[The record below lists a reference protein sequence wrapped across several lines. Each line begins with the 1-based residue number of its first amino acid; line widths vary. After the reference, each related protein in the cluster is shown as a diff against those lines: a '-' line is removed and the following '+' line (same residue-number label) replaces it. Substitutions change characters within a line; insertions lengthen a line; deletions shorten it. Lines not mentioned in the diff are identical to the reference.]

1 MSLTATHSISVCLAW
16 AARKTLRP
24 MRPKPLIP
32 TRTGMVRPYLVAP
45 THHLDAIPVRV
56 AQVGRVVAGP
66 VLRPRAGCALIATA
80 VRHAGRVCRVDGR
93 LARRGQRDM
102 AEGRTRTA

>member
-32 TRTGMVRPYLVAP
+32 TRTGMGRPYLGTSA
-45 THHLDAIPVRV
+45 HHLDAIPVRV

-66 VLRPRAGCALIATA
+66 ILRPRARCALVATT
-80 VRHAGRVCRVDGR
+80 VRHAGRVCRVDGC
-93 LARRGQRDM
+93 LARRSQRDM
-102 AEGRTRTA
+102 TERRP

>member
-32 TRTGMVRPYLVAP
+32 TRTGMGRPYLGAA
-45 THHLDAIPVRV
+45 THNLDAIPVRV
-56 AQVGRVVAGP
+56 AQVGRVVAAP
-66 VLRPRAGCALIATA
+66 VLRPRAGCTLVATA
-80 VRHAGRVCRVDGR
+80 VRHARRVGRIDGC
-93 LARRGQRDM
+93 LARRGQRDVP
-102 AEGRTRTA
+102 